1 MPSFYYRCGLI
12 VLRKT
17 WPSDQSDSIPDI
29 PGKKLLPGPR
39 KSTKATR
46 PSHEQLSEGCGLGT
60 RLYKRYHYGN
70 LRNYTE
76 IFTRAH
82 GSQAWPA

>member
-46 PSHEQLSEGCGLGT
+46 PSHEQLSEGVWSGDETSDFLG
-60 RLYKRYHYGN
+60 
-70 LRNYTE
+70 
-76 IFTRAH
+76 
-82 GSQAWPA
+82 